1 MFPLCLAK
9 TLDFLKYPSMLG
21 VLSMVYMMGVLVAD
35 YAMYGPKNDAVI
47 DKKPRSI
54 VDLFNALPTIILGYQ
69 CMTNGYPVF
78 GSFSSPRLSKY
89 LVSILGSVIIMTSIY
104 LPVATFGYLKNGQG
118 VSGNILLDYD
128 SSDNKV
134 LVAQIAVLIAVMMS
148 YPTLFSI
155 TRVSINKVWVKL
167 RRLDEDTDNCGV
179 PQGRRS
185 WVRRYSIAVLHFV
198 ITLAV
203 AIFLPN
209 ISVAASFTGSL
220 STFFY
225 FIFPGLFM
233 IQSTY
238 VNEKQQFVYPKDS
251 KSKHNQLDRNSF
263 GAAFE
268 EWEDNSTSSQ
278 EERIREIDRQTSN
291 KKAFIYDEH
300 LATQSEPYSQRYS
313 VFMRNKYRNGAVSW
327 TMRVT
332 GTFFCAFG
340 LFVFGL
346 GVANAVMSVHNS
358 EPSNIECPN

>member
-1 MFPLCLAK
+1 
-9 TLDFLKYPSMLG
+9 
-21 VLSMVYMMGVLVAD
+21 
-35 YAMYGPKNDAVI
+35 
-47 DKKPRSI
+47 
-54 VDLFNALPTIILGYQ
+54 
-69 CMTNGYPVF
+69 
-78 GSFSSPRLSKY
+78 
-89 LVSILGSVIIMTSIY
+89 
-104 LPVATFGYLKNGQG
+104 
-118 VSGNILLDYD
+118 
-128 SSDNKV
+128 
-134 LVAQIAVLIAVMMS
+134 
-148 YPTLFSI
+148 
-155 TRVSINKVWVKL
+155 
-167 RRLDEDTDNCGV
+167 
-179 PQGRRS
+179 
-185 WVRRYSIAVLHFV
+185 
-198 ITLAV
+198 
-203 AIFLPN
+203 
-209 ISVAASFTGSL
+209 
-220 STFFY
+220 
-225 FIFPGLFM
+225 M